1 MAVAKNTEP
10 KENAVARLFRETRSE
25 LRKVVWP
32 SREETIRLTLVVLAI
47 SISIGVILGLSD
59 IIFSALYTLLLNAVS
74 S

>member
-32 SREETIRLTLVVLAI
+32 TREETIRLTLVVLAI
-47 SISIGVILGLSD
+47 SITIGLFLGLAD
-59 IIFSALYTLLLNAVS
+59 IIFSALYTLLLNTVS
-74 S
+74 